1 MKKARIR
8 GLRMALIILVFS
20 FCCPLLVFPESTN
33 GIQPDVVFVTTPH
46 EVVAEML
53 RLADVQSSDRLYDL
67 GSGDGRIVITAA
79 RDRGAWGVGIDIDPK
94 LIELSRR
101 NAEEAG
107 VADRVRFIQQDLFQA
122 DFSAA
127 SVVTL
132 YLLPDL
138 NIRLRP
144 LLFEQLQP
152 GTRVV
157 SHAFHMED
165 WKPDE
170 ESAIRGSDIYLWVI
184 PANVS
189 GRWEWHVEEQGQGL
203 HQLHLEQSFQQVQGY
218 LRNDAGFFP
227 ISWAVVRGD
236 HLLILFD
243 EGVDGSAR
251 PAVLEGKISG
261 ESIHGTL
268 TRSDAEPQTW
278 QARRAAGSQKPLRTA
293 W

>member
-1 MKKARIR
+1 MKAYGGFLR
-8 GLRMALIILVFS
+8 GII
-20 FCCPLLVFPESTN
+20 LLVFYPMLVFAHPTN
-33 GIQPDVVFVTTPH
+33 DIQPDVVFVTTPH
-46 EVVAEML
+46 EVVAEIL
-53 RLADVQSSDRLYDL
+53 RLADVQRSDLLYDL

-79 RDRGAWGVGIDIDPK
+79 RNRGARGVGIDIDPK
-94 LIELSRR
+94 LVELSRR

-144 LLFEQLQP
+144 LLFQQLQP
-152 GTRVV
+152 GARVV

-170 ESAIRGSDIYLWVI
+170 ESAIRGSDIYMWVI

-189 GRWEWHVEEQGQGL
+189 GRWEWHADEQGL
-203 HQLHLEQSFQQVQGY
+203 HQLHLEQSFQQIQGY

-243 EGVDGSAR
+243 EGMDGSTR
-251 PAVLEGKISG
+251 PAVLEGKTSG
-261 ESIHGTL
+261 ESLHGTL
-268 TRSDAEPQTW
+268 TRSDTETQTW
-278 QARRAAGSQKPLRTA
+278 QARREAGSQRPLQA
-293 W
+293 GW